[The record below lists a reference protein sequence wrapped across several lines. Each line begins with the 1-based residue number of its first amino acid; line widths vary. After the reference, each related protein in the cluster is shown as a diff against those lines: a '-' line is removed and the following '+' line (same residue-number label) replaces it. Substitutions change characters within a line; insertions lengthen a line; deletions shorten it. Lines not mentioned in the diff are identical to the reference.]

1 MYLKTQ
7 VKKNSLILM
16 SKVAIVW
23 LFIVLLEAKI
33 NLTNMMKMK
42 INQIELQDSWFPSNK
57 KLKGWR
63 VLDLTKEERKM
74 KNQGRVKVEE
84 PAKLSES
91 IKKMKIL
98 TQMISKGKVFK
109 KDMVLKQ

>member
-1 MYLKTQ
+1 MLWKVVNILKRLKKMYLKTQ

-42 INQIELQDSWFPSNK
+42 INQIELQDS
-57 KLKGWR
+57 
-63 VLDLTKEERKM
+63 
-74 KNQGRVKVEE
+74 
-84 PAKLSES
+84 
-91 IKKMKIL
+91 
-98 TQMISKGKVFK
+98 
-109 KDMVLKQ
+109 